1 MTRYIKYVTDE
12 FLKEFKNE
20 FLVKYAHLYK
30 SNEMDKLKSVFS
42 DSNHVIETS
51 IEYEYEPLE
60 VEPKE
65 YDADIVRCNIRRVW
79 ESLKVLTPV
88 QAEMEKIWVALA
100 HTDYLEYQ
108 MGIFNSQIANP
119 DNKKREESSLKSRT
133 IFVNGAKRSLAIH
146 NLAILWWLAYYFRDD
161 QNIENPYHLID
172 FFVSTPYRGNAVA
185 LLSSNIISN
194 KEIALGIL
202 EAVKV
207 LIEKE
212 GMVVNRFPYSEAGKI
227 LNEVG
232 GVRILDTL
240 TREEVKDILIK
251 NLPNS
256 HKVSFVNDKAEAE
269 DDTALTA
276 AKDEN
281 QDVEITELE
290 RPIEANENN
299 NNVDI
304 LPVEST
310 DALAPVSET
319 NKVADLPVLE
329 VTTQQEKNEDDDDM
343 WIAPV

>member
-20 FLVKYAHLYK
+20 FLVKYAYLYK
-30 SNEMDKLKSVFS
+30 SNEIDKLKSVFS
-42 DSNHVIETS
+42 DPNHVIETH

-60 VEPKE
+60 IEPKE
-65 YDADIVRCNIRRVW
+65 YDADIVRRNIRRIW
-79 ESLKVLTPV
+79 QSLNVLTPV

-100 HTDYLEYQ
+100 HTDYLDYQ
-108 MGIFNSQIANP
+108 MGIFNSQITNP

-146 NLAILWWLAYYFRDD
+146 NLAILWWLAYYFRDN
-161 QNIENPYHLID
+161 QNIEDPYHLID

-202 EAVKV
+202 EAVKI
-207 LIEKE
+207 LIEEE

-256 HKVSFVNDKAEAE
+256 HKVSFAIDKAEAE
-269 DDTALTA
+269 FSLAD
-276 AKDEN
+276 AKEKN
-281 QDVEITELE
+281 QDVAIDELAQ
-290 RPIEANENN
+290 PIKVNKIDNN
-299 NNVDI
+299 IVTLLVEGKEDI
-304 LPVEST
+304 ESN
-310 DALAPVSET
+310 SET

-329 VTTQQEKNEDDDDM
+329 GVTQEEETEDDDDM
-343 WIAPV
+343 WITPV

>member
-12 FLKEFKNE
+12 FLKEFKSE

-42 DSNHVIETS
+42 DPNHVIETS

-60 VEPKE
+60 VEPKD
-65 YDADIVRCNIRRVW
+65 YDADIVRRNIRRVW
-79 ESLKVLTPV
+79 ESLKALSPV

-161 QNIENPYHLID
+161 KNIENPYHLI
-172 FFVSTPYRGNAVA
+172 
-185 LLSSNIISN
+185 
-194 KEIALGIL
+194 
-202 EAVKV
+202 
-207 LIEKE
+207 
-212 GMVVNRFPYSEAGKI
+212 
-227 LNEVG
+227 
-232 GVRILDTL
+232 VRILDTL

-256 HKVSFVNDKAEAE
+256 HKVSFANDKVE
-269 DDTALTA
+269 DEVSLEVVKGDNQGMEITALEQPIKATETDSNIVTLRVA
-276 AKDEN
+276 GEEA
-281 QDVEITELE
+281 IT
-290 RPIEANENN
+290 
-299 NNVDI
+299 
-304 LPVEST
+304 S
-310 DALAPVSET
+310 VSET

-329 VTTQQEKNEDDDDM
+329 LTTQQEETEDDDM
-343 WIAPV
+343 LIAPV

>member
-20 FLVKYAHLYK
+20 FLVNYAHLYK
-30 SNEMDKLKSVFS
+30 SNDMDKLKSVFS
-42 DSNHVIETS
+42 NSNHLIETS
-51 IEYEYEPLE
+51 IEYKYEPLE

-65 YDADIVRCNIRRVW
+65 YDADIVRRNIRRIW
-79 ESLKVLTPV
+79 QSLNVLTPV

-100 HTDYLEYQ
+100 HTDYLDYQ
-108 MGIFNSQIANP
+108 MGIFNSQITNP

-146 NLAILWWLAYYFRDD
+146 NLSILWWLAYYFRDD

-202 EAVKV
+202 EAVKI
-207 LIEKE
+207 LIEEE

-256 HKVSFVNDKAEAE
+256 HKVSFVNDKGE
-269 DDTALTA
+269 DDTSLAVS
-276 AKDEN
+276 KEEN
-281 QDVEITELE
+281 QDIEITELE
-290 RPIEANENN
+290 RPIEPTETND
-299 NNVDI
+299 NVII
-304 LPVEST
+304 LPVERT
-310 DALAPVSET
+310 DANASVSEI
-319 NKVADLPVLE
+319 NKVADFPVLE
-329 VTTQQEKNEDDDDM
+329 GTTQQEETEDDDM

>member
-30 SNEMDKLKSVFS
+30 SNEMNKLKSVFS
-42 DSNHVIETS
+42 DPNHVIETS
-51 IEYEYEPLE
+51 IEYEYKPLE

-65 YDADIVRCNIRRVW
+65 YDADIVRRNIRRVW

-100 HTDYLEYQ
+100 HTDYLDYQ

-133 IFVNGAKRSLAIH
+133 IFINGAKRSLAIH
-146 NLAILWWLAYYFRDD
+146 NLAILWWLAYYFRDN

-207 LIEKE
+207 LIEEE

-240 TREEVKDILIK
+240 TRKEVKAILIK

-256 HKVSFVNDKAEAE
+256 HKVSFINNKAEE
-269 DDTALTA
+269 DIFLDI

-281 QDVEITELE
+281 QDVEVTELE
-290 RPIEANENN
+290 QPIKGTEIDS
-299 NNVDI
+299 NVVI
-304 LPVEST
+304 LPVEGEEDIAS
-310 DALAPVSET
+310 VSET
-319 NKVADLPVLE
+319 NKVADHLVLE
-329 VTTQQEKNEDDDDM
+329 VTTQQEDNEDDEDM

>member
-20 FLVKYAHLYK
+20 FLVNYAHLYT
-30 SNEMDKLKSVFS
+30 SNDMDKLKSVFS
-42 DSNHVIETS
+42 NSNHLIETS
-51 IEYEYEPLE
+51 IEYKYEPLE

-65 YDADIVRCNIRRVW
+65 YDADIVRRNIRRIW
-79 ESLKVLTPV
+79 QSLNVLTPV

-100 HTDYLEYQ
+100 HTDYLDYQ
-108 MGIFNSQIANP
+108 MGIFNSQITNP

-146 NLAILWWLAYYFRDD
+146 NLSILWWLAYYFRDD

-202 EAVKV
+202 EAVKI
-207 LIEKE
+207 LIEEE

-256 HKVSFVNDKAEAE
+256 HKVSFVNDKGE
-269 DDTALTA
+269 DDTSLAV
-276 AKDEN
+276 AKEEN
-281 QDVEITELE
+281 QDIEITELE
-290 RPIEANENN
+290 RPIEATENN
-299 NNVDI
+299 NNVVI

-310 DALAPVSET
+310 DVIAPMSET
-319 NKVADLPVLE
+319 NKVANLPVLE
-329 VTTQQEKNEDDDDM
+329 VTTQQEETEEDDDM

>member
-1 MTRYIKYVTDE
+1 MARYIKYVTDE

-30 SNEMDKLKSVFS
+30 SNDMDKLKAIFS
-42 DSNHVIETS
+42 DSNHVMETS

-65 YDADIVRCNIRRVW
+65 YDAGIVRRNIRRVW
-79 ESLKVLTPV
+79 DSLKVLTPV

-100 HTDYLEYQ
+100 HTDYIDYQ

-119 DNKKREESSLKSRT
+119 NNKKREESSLKSRT

-161 QNIENPYHLID
+161 QNIEAPYHLID

-207 LIEKE
+207 LIEEE
-212 GMVVNRFPYSEAGKI
+212 GMVVNRYPYSEAGKI

-240 TREEVKDILIK
+240 TREEVKAILIK

-256 HKVSFVNDKAEAE
+256 HKVSFVNDKAKE
-269 DDTALTA
+269 
-276 AKDEN
+276 KS
-281 QDVEITELE
+281 QDVVIDELE
-290 RPIEANENN
+290 QSIKADKIDSNVVILPIEDKE
-299 NNVDI
+299 DI
-304 LPVEST
+304 
-310 DALAPVSET
+310 ALNSET

-329 VTTQQEKNEDDDDM
+329 VTSQQEETEEDDDM
-343 WIAPV
+343 LIAPV

>member
-20 FLVKYAHLYK
+20 FLVNYAHLYK
-30 SNEMDKLKSVFS
+30 SNDMDKLKSVFS
-42 DSNHVIETS
+42 NSNHLIETS
-51 IEYEYEPLE
+51 IEYKYEPLE

-65 YDADIVRCNIRRVW
+65 YDADIVRRNIRRIW
-79 ESLKVLTPV
+79 QSLNVLTPV

-100 HTDYLEYQ
+100 HTDYLDYQ
-108 MGIFNSQIANP
+108 MGIFNSQITNP

-146 NLAILWWLAYYFRDD
+146 NLSILWWLAYYFRDD

-202 EAVKV
+202 EAVKI
-207 LIEKE
+207 LIEEE

-256 HKVSFVNDKAEAE
+256 HKVSFVNDKGE
-269 DDTALTA
+269 DDTSLAV
-276 AKDEN
+276 AKEEN
-281 QDVEITELE
+281 QDIEITELE
-290 RPIEANENN
+290 RPIEPTETND
-299 NNVDI
+299 NVII
-304 LPVEST
+304 LPVERT
-310 DALAPVSET
+310 DANTSVSEI
-319 NKVADLPVLE
+319 NKVADFPVLE
-329 VTTQQEKNEDDDDM
+329 GTTQQEETEDDDM

>member
-20 FLVKYAHLYK
+20 FLVNYAHLYK
-30 SNEMDKLKSVFS
+30 SNDMDKLKSVFS
-42 DSNHVIETS
+42 NSNHLIETS
-51 IEYEYEPLE
+51 IEYKYEPLE

-65 YDADIVRCNIRRVW
+65 YDADIVRRNIRRIW
-79 ESLKVLTPV
+79 QSLNVLTPV

-100 HTDYLEYQ
+100 HTDYLDYQ
-108 MGIFNSQIANP
+108 MGIFNSQITNP

-146 NLAILWWLAYYFRDD
+146 NLSILWWLAYYFRDD

-202 EAVKV
+202 EAVKI
-207 LIEKE
+207 LIEEE

-256 HKVSFVNDKAEAE
+256 HKVSFVNDKGE
-269 DDTALTA
+269 DDTSLAV
-276 AKDEN
+276 AKEEN
-281 QDVEITELE
+281 QDIEITELE
-290 RPIEANENN
+290 RPIEPTETND
-299 NNVDI
+299 NVII

-310 DALAPVSET
+310 DVIAPMSET
-319 NKVADLPVLE
+319 NKVANLPVLE
-329 VTTQQEKNEDDDDM
+329 VTTQQEETEEDDDM

>member
-20 FLVKYAHLYK
+20 FLVNYAHLYK
-30 SNEMDKLKSVFS
+30 SNDMDKLKSVFS
-42 DSNHVIETS
+42 NSNHLIETS
-51 IEYEYEPLE
+51 IEYKYEPLE

-65 YDADIVRCNIRRVW
+65 YDADIVRRNIRRIW
-79 ESLKVLTPV
+79 QSLNVLTPV

-100 HTDYLEYQ
+100 HTDYLDYQ
-108 MGIFNSQIANP
+108 MGIFNSQITNP

-133 IFVNGAKRSLAIH
+133 IFVNGAKRSLTIH
-146 NLAILWWLAYYFRDD
+146 NLSILWWLAYYFRDD

-202 EAVKV
+202 EAVKI
-207 LIEKE
+207 LIEEE

-256 HKVSFVNDKAEAE
+256 HKVSFVNDKGE
-269 DDTALTA
+269 DDTSLAV
-276 AKDEN
+276 AKEEN
-281 QDVEITELE
+281 QDIEITELE
-290 RPIEANENN
+290 RPIEPTETND
-299 NNVDI
+299 NVII
-304 LPVEST
+304 LPVERT
-310 DALAPVSET
+310 DANASVSEI
-319 NKVADLPVLE
+319 NKVADFPVLE
-329 VTTQQEKNEDDDDM
+329 GTTQQEETEDDDM

>member
-30 SNEMDKLKSVFS
+30 SNDMDKLKAIFS
-42 DSNHVIETS
+42 DSNHVMETS

-65 YDADIVRCNIRRVW
+65 YDADIVRRNIRRVW

-100 HTDYLEYQ
+100 HTDYLDYQ
-108 MGIFNSQIANP
+108 IGIFNSQIVNP
-119 DNKKREESSLKSRT
+119 DKKKREESSLKSRT

-161 QNIENPYHLID
+161 QNIEAPYHLID

-207 LIEKE
+207 LIEEE
-212 GMVVNRFPYSEAGKI
+212 GMVVNRYPYSEAGKI

-240 TREEVKDILIK
+240 TREEVKAILIK

-256 HKVSFVNDKAEAE
+256 HKVSFVNDKAKE
-269 DDTALTA
+269 
-276 AKDEN
+276 KR
-281 QDVEITELE
+281 QDVVIDELE
-290 RPIEANENN
+290 QSIKADKIDSNVVILPIEDKE
-299 NNVDI
+299 DI
-304 LPVEST
+304 
-310 DALAPVSET
+310 ALNSET
-319 NKVADLPVLE
+319 NKVADFPVLE
-329 VTTQQEKNEDDDDM
+329 VTSQQEETEEDDDM
-343 WIAPV
+343 LIAPV

>member
-30 SNEMDKLKSVFS
+30 SNDMDKLKAIFS
-42 DSNHVIETS
+42 DSNHVMETS

-65 YDADIVRCNIRRVW
+65 YDADIVRRNIRRVW

-100 HTDYLEYQ
+100 HTDYLDYQ
-108 MGIFNSQIANP
+108 MGIFNSQITNP

-146 NLAILWWLAYYFRDD
+146 NLSILWWLAYYFRDD

-202 EAVKV
+202 EAVKI
-207 LIEKE
+207 LIEEE

-256 HKVSFVNDKAEAE
+256 HKVSFVNDKAKE
-269 DDTALTA
+269 
-276 AKDEN
+276 KS
-281 QDVEITELE
+281 QDVVIDELE
-290 RPIEANENN
+290 QSIKADKIDSNVVILPIEDKE
-299 NNVDI
+299 DI
-304 LPVEST
+304 
-310 DALAPVSET
+310 ALNSET

-329 VTTQQEKNEDDDDM
+329 VTSQQEETEEDDDM
-343 WIAPV
+343 LIAPV

>member
-1 MTRYIKYVTDE
+1 MIRYIKYVTDV

-42 DSNHVIETS
+42 DPNHVIETD

-65 YDADIVRCNIRRVW
+65 YDAEIVRRNIRRAW
-79 ESLKVLTPV
+79 ESLNVLTPV

-108 MGIFNSQIANP
+108 MGVFNSQIANP

-207 LIEKE
+207 LIEE
-212 GMVVNRFPYSEAGKI
+212 DGMVVNRFPYSEAGKI

-240 TREEVKDILIK
+240 TREEVKAILIK

-256 HKVSFVNDKAEAE
+256 HKVSFINGKVE
-269 DDTALTA
+269 DDIFLDG
-276 AKDEN
+276 AKEEN
-281 QDVEITELE
+281 QDVEVTELE
-290 RPIEANENN
+290 QPIKATEIDS
-299 NNVDI
+299 NVVI
-304 LPVEST
+304 LPVEGEEYIASR
-310 DALAPVSET
+310 SET

-329 VTTQQEKNEDDDDM
+329 VTTQQEENEEDDDM

>member
-1 MTRYIKYVTDE
+1 M
-12 FLKEFKNE
+12 
-20 FLVKYAHLYK
+20 
-30 SNEMDKLKSVFS
+30 
-42 DSNHVIETS
+42 IETS
-51 IEYEYEPLE
+51 IEYKYEPLE
-60 VEPKE
+60 VESKE
-65 YDADIVRCNIRRVW
+65 YDADIVRRNIRRIW
-79 ESLKVLTPV
+79 QSLNVLTPV

-100 HTDYLEYQ
+100 HTDYLDYQ
-108 MGIFNSQIANP
+108 MGIFNSQITNP

-146 NLAILWWLAYYFRDD
+146 NLSILWWLAYYFRDD

-202 EAVKV
+202 EAVKI
-207 LIEKE
+207 LIEEE

-256 HKVSFVNDKAEAE
+256 HKVSFVNDKGE
-269 DDTALTA
+269 DDTSLAV
-276 AKDEN
+276 AKEEN
-281 QDVEITELE
+281 QDIEITELE
-290 RPIEANENN
+290 RPIEPTETND
-299 NNVDI
+299 NVII
-304 LPVEST
+304 LPVERT
-310 DALAPVSET
+310 DANASVSEI
-319 NKVADLPVLE
+319 NKVADFPVLE
-329 VTTQQEKNEDDDDM
+329 GTTQQEETEDDDM

>member
-20 FLVKYAHLYK
+20 FLVNYAHLYK
-30 SNEMDKLKSVFS
+30 SNDIDKLKAIFS
-42 DSNHVIETS
+42 DPNHVIETS

-65 YDADIVRCNIRRVW
+65 YDADIVRRNIRRVW

-100 HTDYLEYQ
+100 HTDYLDYQ
-108 MGIFNSQIANP
+108 IGIFNSQIANP
-119 DNKKREESSLKSRT
+119 DKKKREESSLKSRT

-161 QNIENPYHLID
+161 QNIETPYHLID

-207 LIEKE
+207 LVEEK
-212 GMVVNRFPYSEAGKI
+212 GMVVNRYPYSEAGKI

-240 TREEVKDILIK
+240 TREEVKAILIK

-256 HKVSFVNDKAEAE
+256 QK
-269 DDTALTA
+269 
-276 AKDEN
+276 
-281 QDVEITELE
+281 ITFNINIKSSNNLLV
-290 RPIEANENN
+290 ANNS
-299 NNVDI
+299 I
-304 LPVEST
+304 F
-310 DALAPVSET
+310 
-319 NKVADLPVLE
+319 
-329 VTTQQEKNEDDDDM
+329 
-343 WIAPV
+343 

>member
-30 SNEMDKLKSVFS
+30 SNDMDKLKVIFS
-42 DSNHVIETS
+42 DPNHVIETN

-65 YDADIVRCNIRRVW
+65 YDANIVRRNIRRVW
-79 ESLKVLTPV
+79 KSLNLLTPV

-100 HTDYLEYQ
+100 HTDYLDYQ
-108 MGIFNSQIANP
+108 MGVFNSQISNSNP
-119 DNKKREESSLKSRT
+119 DKKKREESSLKSRT

-161 QNIENPYHLID
+161 QNIEAPYYLID

-207 LIEKE
+207 LIEEE
-212 GMVVNRFPYSEAGKI
+212 GMVINRYPYSEAAKI

-240 TREEVKDILIK
+240 TREEVKAILIK

-256 HKVSFVNDKAEAE
+256 QKIRFNMNIKSSNNLLV
-269 DDTALTA
+269 
-276 AKDEN
+276 
-281 QDVEITELE
+281 
-290 RPIEANENN
+290 ANNS
-299 NNVDI
+299 I
-304 LPVEST
+304 F
-310 DALAPVSET
+310 
-319 NKVADLPVLE
+319 
-329 VTTQQEKNEDDDDM
+329 
-343 WIAPV
+343 

>member
-20 FLVKYAHLYK
+20 FLVNYAHLYK
-30 SNEMDKLKSVFS
+30 SNDMDKLKSVFS
-42 DSNHVIETS
+42 NSNHLIETS
-51 IEYEYEPLE
+51 IEYKYEPLE

-65 YDADIVRCNIRRVW
+65 YDADIVRRNIRRIW
-79 ESLKVLTPV
+79 QSLNVLTPV

-100 HTDYLEYQ
+100 HTDYLDYQ
-108 MGIFNSQIANP
+108 MGIFNSQITNP

-146 NLAILWWLAYYFRDD
+146 NLSILWWLAYYFRDD

-202 EAVKV
+202 EAVKI
-207 LIEKE
+207 LIKEE

-256 HKVSFVNDKAEAE
+256 HKVSFVNDKGE
-269 DDTALTA
+269 DDTSLAV
-276 AKDEN
+276 AKEEN
-281 QDVEITELE
+281 QDIEITELE
-290 RPIEANENN
+290 RPIEPTETND
-299 NNVDI
+299 NVII
-304 LPVEST
+304 LPVERT
-310 DALAPVSET
+310 DANASVSEI
-319 NKVADLPVLE
+319 NKVADFPVLE
-329 VTTQQEKNEDDDDM
+329 GTTQQEETEDDDM

>member
-20 FLVKYAHLYK
+20 FLVNYAHLYK
-30 SNEMDKLKSVFS
+30 SNDMDKLKSVFS
-42 DSNHVIETS
+42 NSNHLIETS
-51 IEYEYEPLE
+51 IEYKYEPLE

-65 YDADIVRCNIRRVW
+65 YDADIVRRNIRRIW
-79 ESLKVLTPV
+79 ESLNVLTPV

-100 HTDYLEYQ
+100 HTDYLDYQ
-108 MGIFNSQIANP
+108 MGIFNSQITNP
-119 DNKKREESSLKSRT
+119 DNKKHEESSLKSRT

-146 NLAILWWLAYYFRDD
+146 NLSILWWLAYYFRDD

-202 EAVKV
+202 EAVKI
-207 LIEKE
+207 LIEEE

-256 HKVSFVNDKAEAE
+256 HKVSFVNDKGE
-269 DDTALTA
+269 DDTSLAV
-276 AKDEN
+276 AKEEN
-281 QDVEITELE
+281 QDIEITELE
-290 RPIEANENN
+290 RPIEPTETND
-299 NNVDI
+299 NVII
-304 LPVEST
+304 LPVERT
-310 DALAPVSET
+310 DANASVSEI
-319 NKVADLPVLE
+319 NKVADFPVLE
-329 VTTQQEKNEDDDDM
+329 GTTQQEETEDDDM

>member
-1 MTRYIKYVTDE
+1 
-12 FLKEFKNE
+12 
-20 FLVKYAHLYK
+20 
-30 SNEMDKLKSVFS
+30 
-42 DSNHVIETS
+42 
-51 IEYEYEPLE
+51 
-60 VEPKE
+60 
-65 YDADIVRCNIRRVW
+65 
-79 ESLKVLTPV
+79 
-88 QAEMEKIWVALA
+88 
-100 HTDYLEYQ
+100 

-119 DNKKREESSLKSRT
+119 NNKKREESSLKSRT

-161 QNIENPYHLID
+161 QNIEAPYHLID

-202 EAVKV
+202 EAVKI
-207 LIEKE
+207 LIEEE

-256 HKVSFVNDKAEAE
+256 HKVSFVNDKGE
-269 DDTALTA
+269 
-276 AKDEN
+276 DEN
-281 QDVEITELE
+281 QDIEITELE
-290 RPIEANENN
+290 RPIEPTETND
-299 NNVDI
+299 NVII

-310 DALAPVSET
+310 DANASVSEI

-329 VTTQQEKNEDDDDM
+329 GTTQQEKTEDDDDM

>member
-1 MTRYIKYVTDE
+1 MARYIKYVTDE

-20 FLVKYAHLYK
+20 FLVKYAYLYK

-42 DSNHVIETS
+42 DPNHVIETH

-65 YDADIVRCNIRRVW
+65 YDADIVRRNIRRVW
-79 ESLKVLTPV
+79 DSLKVLTPV

-100 HTDYLEYQ
+100 HTDYIDYQ

-119 DNKKREESSLKSRT
+119 NNKKREESSLKSRT

-161 QNIENPYHLID
+161 QNIEAPYHLID

-207 LIEKE
+207 LIEE
-212 GMVVNRFPYSEAGKI
+212 GMVVNRYPYSEAGKI

-240 TREEVKDILIK
+240 TREEVKAILIK

-256 HKVSFVNDKAEAE
+256 HKVSFVNDKAKE
-269 DDTALTA
+269 
-276 AKDEN
+276 KR
-281 QDVEITELE
+281 QDVVIDELE
-290 RPIEANENN
+290 QSIKADKIDSNIVILPIEDKE
-299 NNVDI
+299 DI
-304 LPVEST
+304 
-310 DALAPVSET
+310 ALNSET
-319 NKVADLPVLE
+319 NKVADIPVLE
-329 VTTQQEKNEDDDDM
+329 VTTQQEETEDDDM

>member
-20 FLVKYAHLYK
+20 FLVNYAHLYK
-30 SNEMDKLKSVFS
+30 SNDMDKLKSVFS
-42 DSNHVIETS
+42 NSNHLIETS
-51 IEYEYEPLE
+51 IEYKYEPLE

-65 YDADIVRCNIRRVW
+65 YDADIVRRNIRRIW
-79 ESLKVLTPV
+79 QSLNVLTPV

-100 HTDYLEYQ
+100 HTDYLDYQ
-108 MGIFNSQIANP
+108 MGIFNSQITNP

-146 NLAILWWLAYYFRDD
+146 NLSILWWLAYYFRDN

-202 EAVKV
+202 EAVKI
-207 LIEKE
+207 LIEEE

-256 HKVSFVNDKAEAE
+256 HKVSFVNDKGE
-269 DDTALTA
+269 DDTSLAV
-276 AKDEN
+276 AKEEN
-281 QDVEITELE
+281 QDIEITELE
-290 RPIEANENN
+290 RPIEPTETND
-299 NNVDI
+299 NVII
-304 LPVEST
+304 LPVERT
-310 DALAPVSET
+310 DANASVSEI
-319 NKVADLPVLE
+319 NKVADFPVLE
-329 VTTQQEKNEDDDDM
+329 GTTQQEETEDDDM

>member
-30 SNEMDKLKSVFS
+30 SNDMDKLKVIFS
-42 DSNHVIETS
+42 DPNHVIETS
-51 IEYEYEPLE
+51 IEYVYEPLE

-65 YDADIVRCNIRRVW
+65 YDADIVRRNIRRVW

-100 HTDYLEYQ
+100 HTDYLDYQ

-161 QNIENPYHLID
+161 QNIEAPYHLID

-207 LIEKE
+207 LIEEE

-240 TREEVKDILIK
+240 TREEVRAILIN

-256 HKVSFVNDKAEAE
+256 HKVSFVNDKAE
-269 DDTALTA
+269 DDTFLA
-276 AKDEN
+276 APKEEN
-281 QDVEITELE
+281 QDIENTELK
-290 RPIEANENN
+290 RPIEANETN
-299 NNVDI
+299 NNVVALSVERTDDI
-304 LPVEST
+304 AS
-310 DALAPVSET
+310 VSET
-319 NKVADLPVLE
+319 NKVADLPILE

>member
-20 FLVKYAHLYK
+20 FLVNYAHLYK
-30 SNEMDKLKSVFS
+30 SNDMDKLKSVFS
-42 DSNHVIETS
+42 NSNHLIETS
-51 IEYEYEPLE
+51 IEYKYEPLE

-65 YDADIVRCNIRRVW
+65 YDADIVRRNIRRIW
-79 ESLKVLTPV
+79 QSLNVLTPV

-100 HTDYLEYQ
+100 HTDYLDYQ
-108 MGIFNSQIANP
+108 MGIFNSQITNP

-146 NLAILWWLAYYFRDD
+146 NLSILWWLAYYFRDD

-207 LIEKE
+207 LIEEE

-240 TREEVKDILIK
+240 TREEVKAILIK

-256 HKVSFVNDKAEAE
+256 HKVSFVNDKAKE
-269 DDTALTA
+269 
-276 AKDEN
+276 KS
-281 QDVEITELE
+281 QDVVIDELE
-290 RPIEANENN
+290 QSIKADKIDSNVVILPIEDKE
-299 NNVDI
+299 DI
-304 LPVEST
+304 
-310 DALAPVSET
+310 ALNSET

-329 VTTQQEKNEDDDDM
+329 VTSQQEETEEDDDM
-343 WIAPV
+343 LIAPV

>member
-1 MTRYIKYVTDE
+1 MIRYIKYVTDE

-42 DSNHVIETS
+42 DPNHVIETS

-65 YDADIVRCNIRRVW
+65 YDADIVRRNIRRVW

-133 IFVNGAKRSLAIH
+133 IFINGAKRSLAIH
-146 NLAILWWLAYYFRDD
+146 NLAILWWLAYYFRDN

-207 LIEKE
+207 LIEEE

-240 TREEVKDILIK
+240 TREEVKAILIK

-256 HKVSFVNDKAEAE
+256 HKVSFINDKAE
-269 DDTALTA
+269 DDIFLDGTKEET
-276 AKDEN
+276 
-281 QDVEITELE
+281 QDVEVTELE
-290 RPIEANENN
+290 QPIKSTEIDS
-299 NNVDI
+299 NVVI
-304 LPVEST
+304 LPVEGEEVVTSM
-310 DALAPVSET
+310 SET

-329 VTTQQEKNEDDDDM
+329 VTTQQEENEEDDDM

>member
-1 MTRYIKYVTDE
+1 MARYIKYVTDE

-20 FLVKYAHLYK
+20 FLVKYAYLYK

-42 DSNHVIETS
+42 DPNHVIETH

-60 VEPKE
+60 IEPKE
-65 YDADIVRCNIRRVW
+65 YDADIVRRNIRRVW
-79 ESLKVLTPV
+79 DSLKVLTPV

-100 HTDYLEYQ
+100 HTDYIDYQ

-119 DNKKREESSLKSRT
+119 NNKKREESSLKSRT

-161 QNIENPYHLID
+161 QNIEAPYHLID

-202 EAVKV
+202 EAVKI
-207 LIEKE
+207 LIEEE

-256 HKVSFVNDKAEAE
+256 HKVSFVNDKGE
-269 DDTALTA
+269 D
-276 AKDEN
+276 
-281 QDVEITELE
+281 
-290 RPIEANENN
+290 
-299 NNVDI
+299 
-304 LPVEST
+304 
-310 DALAPVSET
+310 
-319 NKVADLPVLE
+319 
-329 VTTQQEKNEDDDDM
+329 
-343 WIAPV
+343 

>member
-30 SNEMDKLKSVFS
+30 SNDMDKLKAIFS

-51 IEYEYEPLE
+51 IEYKYEPLE

-65 YDADIVRCNIRRVW
+65 YDADIVRRNIRRVW

-100 HTDYLEYQ
+100 HTDYLDYQ

-119 DNKKREESSLKSRT
+119 DKKKREESSLKSRT

-161 QNIENPYHLID
+161 QNIEAPYHLID

-207 LIEKE
+207 LIEEE
-212 GMVVNRFPYSEAGKI
+212 GMVVNRYPYSEAGKI

-240 TREEVKDILIK
+240 TREEVKAILIK

-256 HKVSFVNDKAEAE
+256 HKVSFVNDKAKE
-269 DDTALTA
+269 
-276 AKDEN
+276 KS
-281 QDVEITELE
+281 QDVVIDELE
-290 RPIEANENN
+290 QSIKFDKIDSNVVILPIEDKE
-299 NNVDI
+299 DI
-304 LPVEST
+304 
-310 DALAPVSET
+310 ALNSET

-329 VTTQQEKNEDDDDM
+329 VTSQQEETEEDDDM
-343 WIAPV
+343 LIAPV

>member
-20 FLVKYAHLYK
+20 FLVNYAHLYK
-30 SNEMDKLKSVFS
+30 SNDMDKLKSVFS
-42 DSNHVIETS
+42 NSNHLIETS
-51 IEYEYEPLE
+51 IEYKYEPLE

-65 YDADIVRCNIRRVW
+65 YDADIVRRNIRRIW
-79 ESLKVLTPV
+79 QSLNVLTPV

-100 HTDYLEYQ
+100 HTDYLDYQ
-108 MGIFNSQIANP
+108 MGIFNSQITNP

-146 NLAILWWLAYYFRDD
+146 NLSILWWLAYYFRDD

-202 EAVKV
+202 EAVKI
-207 LIEKE
+207 LIEEE

-256 HKVSFVNDKAEAE
+256 HKVSFVNDKGE
-269 DDTALTA
+269 DDISLAV
-276 AKDEN
+276 AKEEN
-281 QDVEITELE
+281 QDIEITELE
-290 RPIEANENN
+290 RPIEPTETND
-299 NNVDI
+299 NVII
-304 LPVEST
+304 LPVERT
-310 DALAPVSET
+310 DANASVSEI
-319 NKVADLPVLE
+319 NKVADFPFLE
-329 VTTQQEKNEDDDDM
+329 GTTQQEETEDDDM

>member
-1 MTRYIKYVTDE
+1 
-12 FLKEFKNE
+12 
-20 FLVKYAHLYK
+20 
-30 SNEMDKLKSVFS
+30 
-42 DSNHVIETS
+42 
-51 IEYEYEPLE
+51 
-60 VEPKE
+60 
-65 YDADIVRCNIRRVW
+65 
-79 ESLKVLTPV
+79 
-88 QAEMEKIWVALA
+88 IWVALA
-100 HTDYLEYQ
+100 HTDYLAYQ

-119 DNKKREESSLKSRT
+119 DKKKREESSLKSRT

-161 QNIENPYHLID
+161 QNIEAPYHLID

-256 HKVSFVNDKAEAE
+256 HKVSFVNDKAE
-269 DDTALTA
+269 DDTSLTT
-276 AKDEN
+276 AKEEN

-290 RPIEANENN
+290 RPIEATENN
-299 NNVDI
+299 NNVVI

-310 DALAPVSET
+310 DVIAPMSET
-319 NKVADLPVLE
+319 NKVANLPVLE
-329 VTTQQEKNEDDDDM
+329 VTTQQEETEEDDDM

>member
-1 MTRYIKYVTDE
+1 MARYIKYVTDE

-20 FLVKYAHLYK
+20 FLVKYAYLYK

-42 DSNHVIETS
+42 DPNHVIETH

-65 YDADIVRCNIRRVW
+65 YDADIVRRNIRRVW
-79 ESLKVLTPV
+79 DSLKVLTPV

-100 HTDYLEYQ
+100 HTDYIDYQ

-119 DNKKREESSLKSRT
+119 NNKKREESSLKSRT

-161 QNIENPYHLID
+161 QNIEAPYHLID

-207 LIEKE
+207 LIEE
-212 GMVVNRFPYSEAGKI
+212 GLVVNRYPYSEAGKI

-240 TREEVKDILIK
+240 TREEVKAILIK

-256 HKVSFVNDKAEAE
+256 HKVSFVNDKAKE
-269 DDTALTA
+269 
-276 AKDEN
+276 KR
-281 QDVEITELE
+281 QDVVIDELE
-290 RPIEANENN
+290 QSIKADKIDSNIVILPIEDKE
-299 NNVDI
+299 DI
-304 LPVEST
+304 
-310 DALAPVSET
+310 ALNSET
-319 NKVADLPVLE
+319 NKVADIPVLE
-329 VTTQQEKNEDDDDM
+329 VTTQQEETEDDDM

>member
-30 SNEMDKLKSVFS
+30 SNEMNKLKSVFS
-42 DSNHVIETS
+42 DPNHVIETS
-51 IEYEYEPLE
+51 IEYEYKPLE

-65 YDADIVRCNIRRVW
+65 YDADIVRRNIRRVW

-100 HTDYLEYQ
+100 HTDYLDYQ
-108 MGIFNSQIANP
+108 MGIFNSQISNP

-133 IFVNGAKRSLAIH
+133 IFINGAKRSLAIH
-146 NLAILWWLAYYFRDD
+146 NLAILWWLAYYFRDN

-207 LIEKE
+207 LIEEE

-240 TREEVKDILIK
+240 TRKEVKAILIK

-256 HKVSFVNDKAEAE
+256 HKVSFINNKAEE
-269 DDTALTA
+269 DIFLDI

-281 QDVEITELE
+281 QDVEVTELE
-290 RPIEANENN
+290 QPIKGTEIDS
-299 NNVDI
+299 NVVI
-304 LPVEST
+304 LPVEGEEDIAS
-310 DALAPVSET
+310 VSET
-319 NKVADLPVLE
+319 NKVADLLVLE
-329 VTTQQEKNEDDDDM
+329 VTTQQEDNEDDEDM

>member
-20 FLVKYAHLYK
+20 FLVNYAHLYK
-30 SNEMDKLKSVFS
+30 SNDMDKLKSVFS
-42 DSNHVIETS
+42 DPNHVIETH

-65 YDADIVRCNIRRVW
+65 YDADIVRRNIRRVW
-79 ESLKVLTPV
+79 DSLKVLTPV

-100 HTDYLEYQ
+100 HTDYIDYQ

-161 QNIENPYHLID
+161 QNIEAPYHLID

-185 LLSSNIISN
+185 ILSSTIISN

-207 LIEKE
+207 LIEEE

-240 TREEVKDILIK
+240 TREEVKAILIN

-256 HKVSFVNDKAEAE
+256 HKVSFVNDKAE
-269 DDTALTA
+269 DDISLAA
-276 AKDEN
+276 AKEEN
-281 QDVEITELE
+281 QDIEITELE
-290 RPIEANENN
+290 RPIEPTETND
-299 NNVDI
+299 NVVI
-304 LPVEST
+304 LSVERT
-310 DALAPVSET
+310 DANASVSET
-319 NKVADLPVLE
+319 NKVADLSVLE
-329 VTTQQEKNEDDDDM
+329 GTTQQEKTEDDDDM

>member
-30 SNEMDKLKSVFS
+30 SNDIDKLKAIFS
-42 DSNHVIETS
+42 DPNHVIETS

-65 YDADIVRCNIRRVW
+65 YDADIVRRNIRRVW

-100 HTDYLEYQ
+100 HTDYLDYQ
-108 MGIFNSQIANP
+108 IGIFNSQIVNP
-119 DNKKREESSLKSRT
+119 DKKKREESSLKSRT

-161 QNIENPYHLID
+161 QNIEAPYHLID

-207 LIEKE
+207 LIEEE

-240 TREEVKDILIK
+240 TREEVKAILIN

-256 HKVSFVNDKAEAE
+256 YKVSFINDKAEDGTSLSGTKE
-269 DDTALTA
+269 
-276 AKDEN
+276 EN
-281 QDVEITELE
+281 QDIEITELE
-290 RPIEANENN
+290 RPLESIETNN
-299 NNVDI
+299 NNVVI
-304 LPVEST
+304 LPIEST
-310 DALAPVSET
+310 DAIASVSET
-319 NKVADLPVLE
+319 NKVADNPVLE
-329 VTTQQEKNEDDDDM
+329 VTTQQEETEDDDM

>member
-30 SNEMDKLKSVFS
+30 SNDMDKLKAIFS
-42 DSNHVIETS
+42 DPNHVIETS

-65 YDADIVRCNIRRVW
+65 YDANIVRRNIRRVW

-108 MGIFNSQIANP
+108 IGIFNSQIANP

-161 QNIENPYHLID
+161 QNIEAPYHLID

-202 EAVKV
+202 EAVKL
-207 LIEKE
+207 LIEEE

-240 TREEVKDILIK
+240 SRQEVKDILIK
-251 NLPNS
+251 NLPHS
-256 HKVSFVNDKAEAE
+256 YKVSFVNDKAEDGISLATVKE
-269 DDTALTA
+269 
-276 AKDEN
+276 EN
-281 QDVEITELE
+281 QDIEITELE
-290 RPIEANENN
+290 RPIEAIETNN
-299 NNVDI
+299 KVVI
-304 LPVEST
+304 LPVERT
-310 DALAPVSET
+310 DAIVSESEI

-329 VTTQQEKNEDDDDM
+329 VNNQQEKTEDDDDM

>member
-20 FLVKYAHLYK
+20 FLVNYAHLYK
-30 SNEMDKLKSVFS
+30 SNDMDKLKSVFS
-42 DSNHVIETS
+42 NSNHLIETS
-51 IEYEYEPLE
+51 IEYKYEPLE

-65 YDADIVRCNIRRVW
+65 YDADIVRRNIRRIW
-79 ESLKVLTPV
+79 QSLNVLTPV

-100 HTDYLEYQ
+100 HTDYLDYQ
-108 MGIFNSQIANP
+108 MGIFNSQITNP

-146 NLAILWWLAYYFRDD
+146 NLSILWWLAYYFRDD

-202 EAVKV
+202 EAVKI
-207 LIEKE
+207 LIEEE

-256 HKVSFVNDKAEAE
+256 HKVSFVNDKGE
-269 DDTALTA
+269 DDTSLAV
-276 AKDEN
+276 AKEEN
-281 QDVEITELE
+281 QDIEITELE
-290 RPIEANENN
+290 RPIEPTETND
-299 NNVDI
+299 NVII
-304 LPVEST
+304 LPVERT
-310 DALAPVSET
+310 DANASVSEI

-329 VTTQQEKNEDDDDM
+329 GTTQQEETEDDDM